1 MIISTSALRCGT
13 NARTLSH
20 ASGIGLESALLF
32 AQEGADVLLVDVNLP
47 AAEKALALIQ
57 ERSPNVKAAALKA
70 DVGKEADV
78 KAAVDKAVELF
89 GRLDVMVRTR
99 FPARAR
105 PFADG
110 RALGFPARVS
120 C

>member
-1 MIISTSALRCGT
+1 M
-13 NARTLSH
+13 H
-20 ASGIGLESALLF
+20 SGIGLESALLF

-57 ERSPNVKAAALKA
+57 ERFPNIKAAALKA

-89 GRLDVMVRTR
+89 GRLDVMVRVYLFSLLLPYPPTLS
-99 FPARAR
+99 PAGSPRA
-105 PFADG
+105 PSSHPG
-110 RALGFPARVS
+110 GARTLE
-120 C
+120 CIAR